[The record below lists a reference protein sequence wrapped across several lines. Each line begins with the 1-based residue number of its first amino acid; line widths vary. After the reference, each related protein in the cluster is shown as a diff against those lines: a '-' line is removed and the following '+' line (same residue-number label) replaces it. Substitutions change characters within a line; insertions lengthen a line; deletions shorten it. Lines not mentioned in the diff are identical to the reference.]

1 MRCASCHARDAELAG
16 PSLREIANIHADAPD
31 GIVRWARAPGRKRPN
46 KPPMPSF
53 DHLAQDDL
61 QAIASYIVWAGKLDA
76 GSR

>member
-16 PSLREIANIHADAPD
+16 PSVREIASIHADTPD
-31 GIVRWARAPGRKRPN
+31 GIARWARAPGRKRPN

-53 DHLAQDDL
+53 AHLAEDDL

-76 GSR
+76 GAR